1 SPLNRLAGGTALPRE
16 TFEIELS
23 HGGHAQSTKSGQSR
37 SLGSLHRAG
46 MVAITAN
53 RRKASGVALPA
64 GLGDAGSQ
72 QTAIHW

>member
-1 SPLNRLAGGTALPRE
+1 
-16 TFEIELS
+16 
-23 HGGHAQSTKSGQSR
+23 
-37 SLGSLHRAG
+37 